1 MSKTDWYDLE
11 SALRAQETFSD
22 LFFKSRDMTDKQ
34 KQEMLKTFALSL
46 HSEVTGIADGVSYK
60 EHRLQDVPVDHQ
72 KILYKSVDA
81 YRYILAILNLWGFEA
96 HEFVMA
102 LRQKD
107 EFLHYRHELA
117 QKKWSGQPVV
127 LFDMDDVLA
136 DFRALFCK
144 YCTTRTG
151 HPFDPL
157 SKEYYN
163 VSEFKALGLNSE
175 SFFRDFIDNQHGF
188 LGLTP
193 NLAYVM
199 LFKTLQ
205 AEGYWMQIVTARPE
219 KNLVALYDT
228 FSWLKMYD
236 IHADGVAFTPE
247 KFVWLTD
254 QPFYNSGRYVAI
266 DDSAKH
272 AAEYAKHGVR
282 CVVPKLN
289 YNAEVSDLPNV
300 FYAEDAK
307 HAYEAIKIWLPV

>member
-1 MSKTDWYDLE
+1 M
-11 SALRAQETFSD
+11 
-22 LFFKSRDMTDKQ
+22 FFKSRDMTDKQ
-34 KQEMLKTFALSL
+34 KQEMLKTFVLSL
-46 HSEVTGIADGVSYK
+46 HAEVTGIADGVSYK
-60 EHRLQDVPVDHQ
+60 EHRLQDIPVDRQ

-81 YRYILAILNLWGFEA
+81 YRYILAILNLWDFA
-96 HEFVMA
+96 PHEFVRA
-102 LRQKD
+102 LSQKD
-107 EFLHYRHELA
+107 DFLHYRHELA
-117 QKKWSGQPVV
+117 QKKWSGQPIV

-136 DFRALFCK
+136 DFRKSFCK
-144 YCTTRTG
+144 YCTDRTG

-163 VSEFKALGLNSE
+163 VSEFKSLGLNSE

-188 LGLTP
+188 LGLSP
-193 NLAYVM
+193 NESYVD
-199 LFKTLQ
+199 LFKQLQ
-205 AEGYWMQIVTARPE
+205 SEGYWMQIVTARPE
-219 KNLVALYDT
+219 KNLAALYDT

-254 QPFYNSGRYVAI
+254 QPFFAAGRYVAI

-289 YNAEVSDLPNV
+289 YNAEVEGIENV
-300 FYAEDAK
+300 FYVESAQIAHET
-307 HAYEAIKIWLPV
+307 IKSLMPV